1 MKETNFVP
9 GIFFLGSYFWLI
21 FKEWKSLDEFR
32 EMVSA
37 ADIVSIE
44 DSTYK

>member
-1 MKETNFVP
+1 
-9 GIFFLGSYFWLI
+9 LGVISGLI

-37 ADIVSIE
+37 AAIVSIE